1 MTIPQ
6 VGTTLSGSEKT
17 VLRLCLDHRLLVPM
31 DAISDVLV
39 DNNTKFDSANIK
51 NAKNVPDSQKKL
63 LKELKATLEIL
74 EIGVAQEMKPLVGQA
89 LEIVTEIEK
98 YHVTRQLTRK
108 ISIQTQ
114 RDVSAAVRPPKYLSR
129 AVLLH

>member
-6 VGTTLSGSEKT
+6 VGRPHFQAVK
-17 VLRLCLDHRLLVPM
+17 RRCLDYASDHRLLVPM

-63 LKELKATLEIL
+63 KELKATLEIL
-74 EIGVAQEMKPLVGQA
+74 EIGGSGNEAIGW
-89 LEIVTEIEK
+89 T
-98 YHVTRQLTRK
+98 
-108 ISIQTQ
+108 SF
-114 RDVSAAVRPPKYLSR
+114 RDSY
-129 AVLLH
+129 